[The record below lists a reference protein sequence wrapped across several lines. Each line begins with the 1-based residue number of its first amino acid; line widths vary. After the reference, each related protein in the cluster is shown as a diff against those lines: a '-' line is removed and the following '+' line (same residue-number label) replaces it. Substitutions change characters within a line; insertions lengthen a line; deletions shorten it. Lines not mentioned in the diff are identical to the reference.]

1 MVVQQIST
9 RINDAVVYRYSK
21 LFETIVYISSSI
33 HTWQIFLCLLCHL
46 LLDCLKLSPDCFRH
60 TSKLLNMDN
69 VDQFKHAFL
78 AGQDALQSH
87 SSKTTME

>member
-33 HTWQIFLCLLCHL
+33 QSYLAALTLPPVP
-46 LLDCLKLSPDCFRH
+46 S
-60 TSKLLNMDN
+60 
-69 VDQFKHAFL
+69 AFGL
-78 AGQDALQSH
+78 PEAFP
-87 SSKTTME
+87 